1 MTAPEYDAKA
11 LLSRVDAAR
20 AAGVSRD
27 TIKRY
32 QARGLLPNA
41 VQTGLAREWHIPV
54 SDLVASELLAPDRVA
69 GALDEVAGT
78 REQAELDH
86 AARAGAD
93 ARVEIA
99 ALRARAAGL
108 QALLDRAD
116 AQIATQSRLID
127 RLLDA
132 ADPTATPPQGRPGP
146 AAGPDPGP
154 LRRAS
159 GVPGEA
165 PTVSCDQPAQPRR
178 DQ

>member
-54 SDLVASELLAPDRVA
+54 SDLVASGSLPPTASPAP
-69 GALDEVAGT
+69 DEVAGT

-86 AARAGAD
+86 AARAGA
-93 ARVEIA
+93 AAAVEIA